1 MTQPTNKSYYLR
13 HCEIESLLCNPRNG
27 GCLILKN
34 ARVFLDA
41 IAVAGDDKNAVS
53 TKVAIAYGCSPNEV
67 QGDASEFITM
77 LKREGFL
84 LSPNVNAETH
94 TEFSPSAAFDA
105 HGKVRD
111 DSWTPLGDFYQRHH
125 LPYALHIDL
134 TDRCNERCIHC
145 YIPKGGGRLIDDAI
159 FHKAVKE
166 FREAQGLTLY
176 VSGGECMLHPQFMPF
191 LRYARSLDL
200 NIVVMSNLTLCDARI
215 VSALQEIDPQ
225 FVNVS
230 LYSMDAAV
238 HDSITSVPGSWQ
250 KTMNA
255 ILALCEAD
263 VPVRLASPV
272 MQANKGS
279 LPALFRFATEHHLHL
294 IPDCDIFGRIDHD
307 CSNRQNGLSPEE
319 MESVLKANP
328 RLFYK
333 TPADASRCSCDAKVC
348 DIGDARLNLNAAGDY
363 YPCDGF
369 HGMVLGNAATDA
381 LMDVWNGEKMNR
393 LRALKN
399 RDFGACA
406 SCANRAWCKVCPMR
420 NFNETGDIFTHTPAR
435 CVATAIYQKVFKE
448 N

>member
-1 MTQPTNKSYYLR
+1 MLR
-13 HCEIESLLCNPRNG
+13 FTRNTPQGSLLWSPRTG
-27 GCLILKN
+27 GCLVLKN
-34 ARVFLDA
+34 AAAFLDA
-41 IAVAGDDKNAVS
+41 IFKWWPDEEK
-53 TKVAIAYGCSPNEV
+53 C
-67 QGDASEFITM
+67 ASEIAAKLQVKFEDVFDDAKNIIG
-77 LKREGFL
+77 LLQREGFL
-84 LSPNVNAETH
+84 GDQHPIAARSSVPVG
-94 TEFSPSAAFDA
+94 AFDI
-105 HGKVRD
+105 GNKPKD

-125 LPYALHIDL
+125 LPCELHIDL

-145 YIPKGGGRLIDDAI
+145 YIPKGGGRLIDERV
-159 FHKAVKE
+159 FLGAVKE
-166 FREAQGLTLY
+166 FREAQGMTLY
-176 VSGGECMLHPQFMPF
+176 VSGGECMLHPQFIPF

-200 NIVVMSNLTLCDARI
+200 NIVVMSNLTLCDARM

-255 ILALCEAD
+255 ILALCEAE

-272 MQANKGS
+272 MRANKDS
-279 LPALFRFATEHHLHL
+279 LPALLRFATEHHLHL

-307 CSNRQNGLSPEE
+307 CSNRQNGLTPEE

-435 CVATAIYQKVFKE
+435 CVATAIYHKVFKE